1 MNDGLLI
8 AFNNIAPLLIAVAV
22 AVSFAYTN
30 HKHSKQQKQR
40 EDDLKRVSILE
51 VELNRKTDSI
61 YQKIEKIEGIESER
75 AKSVESSLQ
84 DIKSV
89 LGMILAK
96 VGE

>member
-1 MNDGLLI
+1 MNDSLLI

-22 AVSFAYTN
+22 AVSFVYTN
-30 HKHSKQQKQR
+30 YKHSKQQKQR

-84 DIKSV
+84 DIKQV